1 MKRLLTL
8 STFVLGGLVGC
19 AAEDP
24 DTSTNRD
31 IPTFDEFVAE
41 THQMK
46 DGTYIVNG
54 DEPIET
60 LEQLEAFYWE
70 VYSGGELIV
79 NRTGGQDDKWPA
91 ATASN
96 LTYCVSTK
104 FGNRH
109 AAVRDAVAAG
119 AARWESASSVD
130 FVYLSAH
137 DGSCTTRNNAVVF
150 SVEPT
155 KDPGL
160 YARAFFP
167 STSDRK
173 RNVLIN
179 ATNTF
184 NGDYVPANILAHEL
198 GHALGFRHEHTRP
211 EAGTCF
217 EDNNWRPLTPYDEN
231 SIMHYPWCNGGNGA
245 LTWSN
250 MDAQG
255 VSALYGN

>member
-1 MKRLLTL
+1 MKRLLAL
-8 STFVLGGLVGC
+8 SAVVFVAAC
-19 AAEDP
+19 AEETP
-24 DTSTNRD
+24 DLSTNRD
-31 IPTFDEFVAE
+31 IPTFEEFVAE

-60 LEQLEAFYWE
+60 LEQLEAFYWQA
-70 VYSGGELIV
+70 YGGGELIV
-79 NRTGGQDDKWPA
+79 NQRNGQDDKWSA
-91 ATASN
+91 AAAAN

-104 FGNRH
+104 FGGDHGR
-109 AAVRDAVAAG
+109 VVDAVAAG
-119 AARWESASSVD
+119 AAFWEGASSVD
-130 FVYLSAH
+130 FVYLPAH
-137 DGSCTTRNNAVVF
+137 NGSCTTRNNAVVF

-167 STSDRK
+167 SSSARQQ
-173 RNVLIN
+173 NVLIN
-179 ATNTF
+179 AKNTF
-184 NGDYVPANILAHEL
+184 NGDYVPANILGHEL

-211 EAGTCF
+211 ESGTCF
-217 EDNNWRPLTPYDEN
+217 EDSNWRPLTPYDDD
-231 SIMHYPWCNGGNGA
+231 SIMHYPWCNGGAGA

-250 MDAQG
+250 LDAQG